1 MFPILASLGTFG
13 AVGLVASVLF
23 LVALF
28 LGAADGKSVTPKVPK
43 LNADGTPRKAPVRKS
58 AIERIRLA
66 AERAAAEMRGIK
78 RQFRKDLFRNV
89 EGLAPVADAVE
100 SFERNAREIALYA
113 DPEHCTTLV
122 NRLLARVARVEARH
136 KVAVEAQKGTSLG
149 ATMALDV
156 LSNIGDALYDSSLA
170 SADGVPDWKGIAARY
185 LPPEAVSQILAAA
198 ETDVFAAFR
207 RSKSEDTPTTDGTD
221 SDIPADVLASDDSDS
236 DDDDGS
242 DS

>member
-1 MFPILASLGTFG
+1 MGI
-13 AVGLVASVLF
+13 VILVASVLLIF
-23 LVALF
+23 ALF
-28 LGAADGKSVTPKVPK
+28 LGATDGKSVPKVPK

-78 RQFRKDLFRNV
+78 RQFRKDLFKNV
-89 EGLAPVADAVE
+89 KDLSPVADAVE

-113 DPEHCTTLV
+113 NPEHRTTLV
-122 NRLLARVARVEARH
+122 NRLLARIARVEARH

-170 SADGVPDWKGIAARY
+170 SADGVPDWDAVREKY
-185 LPPEAVSQILAAA
+185 LPPAAVSMILAAA

-207 RSKSEDTPTTDGTD
+207 RSKSEETPATDGTD
-221 SDIPADVLASDDSDS
+221 SDIPADTLGADDSADDDSDA
-236 DDDDGS
+236 DDDGS